1 MSPICKKE
9 EVHMRR
15 GLASSADSASDRLA
29 MQGLAAGR
37 SQTPVGSR
45 RWDQF
50 VKWSGIAAMV
60 YPFLFVLVFTVAGLL
75 RPGYSPISQAV
86 SDLGVGSMAWLLN
99 VPVVILG
106 LVMIALAVGF
116 FQATRPSTSPASRWT
131 CATLVALPGLGYIA
145 AGIFTE
151 DPSTVLI
158 HWLVGATLGLYFPV
172 VTFVILGMTLVP
184 HREWRWYGIY
194 SLVVGVATVAAIV
207 FVQQAFTPGS
217 ALFSFHVAGLAERV
231 DLVVILAWY
240 VVFGWG
246 LFSYA
251 RLVQKDKQ
259 RRMDL

>member
-1 MSPICKKE
+1 MKT
-9 EVHMRR
+9 RF
-15 GLASSADSASDRLA
+15 ASSTRPETGD
-29 MQGLAAGR
+29 GR
-37 SQTPVGSR
+37 
-45 RWDQF
+45 WNQF
-50 VKWSGIAAMV
+50 IKWSGFAARV
-60 YPFLFVLVFTVAGLL
+60 YPFLFVLSFTVAGLL

-116 FQATRPSTSPASRWT
+116 FQATRPILSPASRWT
-131 CATLVALPGLGYIA
+131 CATLIALPGVGYIA

-172 VTFVILGMTLVP
+172 VTFVIVGLALVP
-184 HREWRWYGIY
+184 HREWRWYGTY
-194 SLVVGVATVAAIV
+194 SLVVSAATVAAIV

-217 ALFSFHVAGLAERV
+217 ALFGFHVGGLAERV

-240 VVFGWG
+240 VVMGWQ
-246 LFSYA
+246 LFSNL
-251 RLVQKDKQ
+251 RLVQKEKS
-259 RRMDL
+259 LA